1 MAQLQAQF
9 TDERTARAAVEKL
22 RAMDIPDSDIVLSR
36 EGKGAD
42 AKFLLTAE
50 VPDGQFSAAQAIVNS
65 AAGGSSAPANAGG
78 GQVVADTL
86 RAAEGENTGTVNDVL
101 YAGTGDEAAPSPDV
115 ASRAGLVVG
124 TSTAGTAT
132 PDIGAQAG
140 PGVIGHGALGGP
152 AAFTARAAAI
162 GSEQDTIGDDLA
174 GRDPDADGDTMN
186 STSPR

>member
-1 MAQLQAQF
+1 LY
-9 TDERTARAAVEKL
+9 
-22 RAMDIPDSDIVLSR
+22 
-36 EGKGAD
+36 AD
-42 AKFLLTAE
+42 A
-50 VPDGQFSAAQAIVNS
+50 
-65 AAGGSSAPANAGG
+65 
-78 GQVVADTL
+78 
-86 RAAEGENTGTVNDVL
+86 
-101 YAGTGDEAAPSPDV
+101 GDEAAPSPDV

-152 AAFTARAAAI
+152 TAFTARAAAV

-174 GRDPDADGDTMN
+174 GRDPDADGDTIN